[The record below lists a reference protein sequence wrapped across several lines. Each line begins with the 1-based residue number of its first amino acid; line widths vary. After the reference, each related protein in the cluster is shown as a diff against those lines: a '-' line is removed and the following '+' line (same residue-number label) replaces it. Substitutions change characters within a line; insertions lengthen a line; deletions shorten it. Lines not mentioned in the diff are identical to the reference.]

1 MNRLLV
7 IGAASDIAMSVS
19 KIFGANNYDLTL
31 ALRNPID
38 LKDFADELR
47 EDFNINVRLVTLDII
62 NFSSHA
68 EIAEDL
74 GNFDGIFC
82 SIGYLGDQMKA
93 EKDFQEVELIINSNF
108 LGIVSM
114 MNQLV
119 NILEKKRKGFLIV
132 ISSVAGDR
140 GRPSNYFYGSAKA
153 ALNAYLSGLRSR
165 LYSKNIDVMIV
176 KPGYVKTKMIAAIE
190 TPNFLTVSPDFA
202 AKEIYKAHLTKK
214 ETIYIKSL
222 WRLIMLIIRNIPSGI
237 FKRLGI

>member
-1 MNRLLV
+1 MKTNILMNQRSDALV
-7 IGAASDIAMSVS
+7 TASEIISFVNKSALKLSQKSNQHFVATIGKIDVHPNSAAIIPGFVEM
-19 KIFGANNYDLTL
+19 T
-31 ALRNPID
+31 ID
-38 LKDFADELR
+38 LRATSKNSR
-47 EDFNINVRLVTLDII
+47 
-62 NFSSHA
+62 
-68 EIAEDL
+68 
-74 GNFDGIFC
+74 
-82 SIGYLGDQMKA
+82 
-93 EKDFQEVELIINSNF
+93 QEF
-108 LGIVSM
+108 L
-114 MNQLV
+114 